1 MSVLEELVR
10 ELRENPELALQ
21 LSEAMGSIAGPWEE
35 QGGEYTVRNMQGQEI
50 AHISKAYPKWRV
62 VVNGEVSK
70 QAPFIMHAKDAVTA
84 KVFVEEKLREQGF
97 IIRSS
102 AEDED

>member
-1 MSVLEELVR
+1 MSVLEQLIAELS
-10 ELRENPELALQ
+10 ESPELALE
-21 LSEAMGSIAGPWEE
+21 LSDTLGRIAGPWEE
-35 QGGEYTVRNMQGQEI
+35 ESGQYLVRNMQGQEI
-50 AHISKAYPKWRV
+50 AHISKVYPKWRV

-70 QAPFIMHAKDAVTA
+70 EAPFIMHAKDAITA

-102 AEDED
+102 EED